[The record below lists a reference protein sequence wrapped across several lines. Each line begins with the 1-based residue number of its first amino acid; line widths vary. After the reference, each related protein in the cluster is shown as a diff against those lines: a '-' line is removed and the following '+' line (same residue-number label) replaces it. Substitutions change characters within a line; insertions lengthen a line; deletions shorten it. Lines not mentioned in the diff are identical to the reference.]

1 MSFASSS
8 GGVPLDRVLGS
19 PNRSRRS
26 SHQQQLEAKV
36 DMVYSLLAMLG
47 NQEHADMG
55 ETLLALSTS
64 PESCLA
70 MRQSGCIPLLVQLV
84 QSDKDVDTRKKAS
97 QALHNLVYSQPD
109 EKIRK
114 REIRLLKL
122 LEQIRAYVD
131 SLKNNTEYVPEG
143 AISEGSRFFFVLQLQ
158 EIPKSLL
165 FVDNGDKHPVQT
177 VAHLM
182 KLSFDEGHRH
192 AICQLGGIYVIAN
205 LVEVHFKHSSSLTL
219 QVNSNGSLGLHPK
232 NCIA

>member
-19 PNRSRRS
+19 TNKTRRS
-26 SHQQQLEAKV
+26 SQQQLEAKL

-64 PESCLA
+64 PESCMA

-84 QSDKDVDTRKKAS
+84 QSDKDMDTRKKAS
-97 QALHNLVYSQPD
+97 QALNNLVYSQPD

-122 LEQIRAYVD
+122 LDQIQAYVD
-131 SLKNNTEYVPEG
+131 SLRNNTDFVPEG
-143 AISEGSRFFFVLQLQ
+143 NTSEG
-158 EIPKSLL
+158 
-165 FVDNGDKHPVQT
+165 N
-177 VAHLM
+177 
-182 KLSFDEGHRH
+182 
-192 AICQLGGIYVIAN
+192 
-205 LVEVHFKHSSSLTL
+205 
-219 QVNSNGSLGLHPK
+219 
-232 NCIA
+232 